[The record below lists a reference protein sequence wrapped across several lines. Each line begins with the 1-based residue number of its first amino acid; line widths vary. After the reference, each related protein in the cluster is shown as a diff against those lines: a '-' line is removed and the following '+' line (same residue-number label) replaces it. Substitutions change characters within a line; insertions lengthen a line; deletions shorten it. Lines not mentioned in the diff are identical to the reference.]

1 MRREA
6 IEGALGYR
14 FKDVSL
20 LRRALTHRSF
30 AADHYERLEFLG
42 DSILNMVVAMALY
55 RHFPSL
61 REGELSRLRA
71 QLVRQDTLHGV
82 AERLGVGEHMMLGEG
97 EVRSGGRQRPS
108 ILADATEAIFGA
120 IFLDGGFEA
129 AQGVIEAQYAPLLAA
144 IDPAAALKDPK
155 TSLQELM
162 QGRRKA
168 LPRYELVAT
177 RGEAHMQEFEV
188 ACILESPALRTLG
201 VGNSRRIAEQN
212 AARLALEKIGSAL

>member
-1 MRREA
+1 MRHEA
-6 IEGALGYR
+6 LERALGHR
-14 FKDVSL
+14 FHDTGL
-20 LRRALTHRSF
+20 LRRALTHRSY

-55 RHFPSL
+55 RHFPEL

-71 QLVRQDTLHGV
+71 QLVRQDTLHGI
-82 AERLGVGEHMMLGEG
+82 AERMAVGEHMLLGEG
-97 EVRSGGRQRPS
+97 EVRSGGRNRPS
-108 ILADATEAIFGA
+108 ILADATEALFGA
-120 IFLDGGFEA
+120 VFLDGGFEA
-129 AQGVIEAQYAPLLAA
+129 AQRVIEAQYAPLLSA

-155 TSLQELM
+155 TSLQEMM
-162 QGRRKA
+162 QARRKA

-188 ACILESPALRTLG
+188 ACIIESPALRTCG

-212 AARLALEKIGSAL
+212 AARLALEKIGSAK